1 VLASALISIESTG
14 SALTSFVACNNLVI
28 ESTKNLLITS
38 LFDIEAILLIA
49 GWLDQENRISYLL
62 SRNIM
67 DIQSVGKII

>member
-67 DIQSVGKII
+67 GIQSVDKII

>member
-67 DIQSVGKII
+67 DIQSVDKII